1 MITLQGQVLESLLSG
16 GFICKTTDELGFN
29 FLQNDENYRNV
40 DQQLN
45 LMNRCIASASDGQV
59 LFCAYQSIDETER
72 RAVSVQFREI
82 TNALLPLIEWLVL
95 VQEAKGD
102 NAPLTE
108 GKVVR
113 LNEIQSVIEDTPA
126 FTEQLAKIAK
136 YSVFN
141 STSSVVDA
149 QLKLIFKR
157 LVDLGYL
164 LRPNPETQIYLAT
177 GKIDYL
183 FEVIRFIDDS
193 ENLNLAQQA
202 EQAIEQ
208 GDLL

>member
-1 MITLQGQVLESLLSG
+1 MITLQGQVLETLLSG

-45 LMNRCIASASDGQV
+45 LMNRCIATASDGQV